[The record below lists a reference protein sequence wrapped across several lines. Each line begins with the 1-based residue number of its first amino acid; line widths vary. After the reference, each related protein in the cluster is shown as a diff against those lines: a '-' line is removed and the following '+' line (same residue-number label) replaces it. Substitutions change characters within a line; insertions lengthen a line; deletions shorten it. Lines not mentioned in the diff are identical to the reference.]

1 VKALFCDVPIHD
13 LLKARF
19 RRDLRSGEGIG
30 HEGCPNRQQYPTIIP
45 NRRFM
50 TEISSDEK
58 IGMRS
63 LVLSSTY
70 RITSPELDRRLPY

>member
-1 VKALFCDVPIHD
+1 MSQFTIGLEHVSDVTSAAVKASATKAVPIV
-13 LLKARF
+13 
-19 RRDLRSGEGIG
+19 RST
-30 HEGCPNRQQYPTIIP
+30 PTIIP

-58 IGMRS
+58 IGTRF

-70 RITSPELDRRLPY
+70 RIISPELDRRLPY